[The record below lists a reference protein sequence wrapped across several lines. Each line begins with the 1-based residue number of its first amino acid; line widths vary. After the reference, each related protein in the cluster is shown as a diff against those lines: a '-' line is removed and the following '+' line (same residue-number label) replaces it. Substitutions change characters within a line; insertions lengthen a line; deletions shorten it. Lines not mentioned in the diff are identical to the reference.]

1 MRRSILDML
10 TAELRNVQHLRDV
23 SHMRHLDGADSMPDV
38 KPSLETLGQ
47 LIAAK
52 RGRRGIRAAA
62 REIGVSPATLSRVE
76 NGHLPDLENFRLICK
91 WLEVEPNQILGF
103 ASSTTSGRGR
113 VRASVHFRKQ
123 RTTSPKTAA
132 ALANL
137 ILHVQRA
144 LTARGA
150 G

>member
-1 MRRSILDML
+1 
-10 TAELRNVQHLRDV
+10 
-23 SHMRHLDGADSMPDV
+23 MPNV

-52 RGRRGIRAAA
+52 RGRKGIRAAA

-91 WLEVEPNQILGF
+91 WLELEPNQILGF
-103 ASSTTSGRGR
+103 GSSPASGGSR
-113 VRASVHFRKQ
+113 VRASVHFRKR
-123 RTTSPKTAA
+123 RTISPETAA

-144 LTARGA
+144 LAARGGA
-150 G
+150 

>member
-1 MRRSILDML
+1 MTDL
-10 TAELRNVQHLRDV
+10 
-23 SHMRHLDGADSMPDV
+23 

-52 RGRRGIRAAA
+52 RGRKGIRAAA

-103 ASSTTSGRGR
+103 GSSTASGANR

-123 RTTSPKTAA
+123 RTTLPETAV

-144 LTARGA
+144 LAAQEGA
-150 G
+150 